1 MMGYTRR
8 DRIISFLANKNT
20 KLVDKMEQEGPSP
33 EALKE
38 YFKNL
43 ESETKL
49 LKQNIIRTRI
59 VTRKLRESYGN
70 I

>member
-33 EALKE
+33 EALEE

-49 LKQNIIRTRI
+49 LKQNIIRTRN
-59 VTRKLRESYGN
+59 VSRKLRESYGN

>member
-20 KLVDKMEQEGPSP
+20 KLVDKMEQEGPSL
-33 EALKE
+33 EALEE

-49 LKQNIIRTRI
+49 LKQNVIREKI
-59 VTRKLRESYGN
+59 VTLKLRKL
-70 I
+70 

>member
-20 KLVDKMEQEGPSP
+20 KLVDKMEQDGPSP
-33 EALKE
+33 EDLEE

-49 LKQNIIRTRI
+49 LKQNIIRTRN
-59 VTRKLRESYGN
+59 VSRKLRESYGN